1 MSETSK
7 KSFIWGSDTTQ
18 ANNSNSDND
27 VIEYTNNH
35 IYFYAKINKENICK
49 LNKLIYL
56 VSEEL
61 KKINNTYDTQVVIY
75 LHINTTGGLFLPA
88 ILVWIKLQHQKY
100 PYTII
105 EGCYFSAGTLISMLK
120 DSLHHSYM
128 LIHQLVVLWGKFIE
142 LEDEFENLQI

>member
-75 LHINTTGGLFLPA
+75 LHIGLFKHKRTLCNKLKVRRCLNSKIVSTNKKFFSFKKLLQTMFLKQNVA
-88 ILVWIKLQHQKY
+88 VQKHINIKL
-100 PYTII
+100 
-105 EGCYFSAGTLISMLK
+105 
-120 DSLHHSYM
+120 
-128 LIHQLVVLWGKFIE
+128 V
-142 LEDEFENLQI
+142 